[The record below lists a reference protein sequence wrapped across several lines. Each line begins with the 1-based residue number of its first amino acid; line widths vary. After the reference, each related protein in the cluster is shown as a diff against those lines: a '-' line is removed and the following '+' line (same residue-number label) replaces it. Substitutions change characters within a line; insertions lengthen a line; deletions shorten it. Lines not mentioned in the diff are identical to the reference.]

1 MVQLPNFP
9 ETNHPTIQSL
19 FHYSDREL
27 LTLFQRYPE
36 EGKYFT
42 AIYCR
47 YGSIVYS
54 LIQHQVK
61 SPVQTDYLFALTWR
75 HIFHELRG
83 LDLSGGVQENT
94 KITLQSWL
102 INTTA
107 LCIKSFPIP
116 QVESIHYSLEISP
129 PPLWIYIQQAL
140 DLMPAL
146 IRITL
151 IMEQT
156 FHWSPTRIAAY
167 LQAEG
172 ESISPAD
179 IQGLL
184 KEGYQQLESL
194 LPPDIRSFYYYTENQ
209 HNSGESASPITT
221 ISTN

>member
-1 MVQLPNFP
+1 MVQLPNFS
-9 ETNHPTIQSL
+9 ETNHPMIQSL

-27 LTLFQRYPE
+27 LTLFQRYPD

-61 SPVQTDYLFALTWR
+61 SPVQIDYLFALIWR

-83 LDLSGGVQENT
+83 LDLSAGVDENA

-102 INTTA
+102 INSTA
-107 LCIKSFPIP
+107 LCIKSCELP
-116 QVESIHYSLEISP
+116 QVESIYYSLQIAP
-129 PPLWIYIQQAL
+129 PPLWVYVQQAL
-140 DLMPAL
+140 NLMPAL
-146 IRITL
+146 MRISL

-156 FHWSPTRIAAY
+156 FHWSATRIAAY

-172 ESISPAD
+172 ESISPTD
-179 IQGLL
+179 VDSLL
-184 KEGYQQLESL
+184 KEAYQKLEAL
-194 LPPDIRSFYYYTENQ
+194 LPADLRSMYCYSEPVSNTK
-209 HNSGESASPITT
+209 
-221 ISTN
+221 

>member
-1 MVQLPNFP
+1 MLLAAFP
-9 ETNHPTIQSL
+9 EINHPTIKSL

-27 LTLFQRYPE
+27 LTLFQRYPD

-61 SPVQTDYLFALTWR
+61 SPVQVDYLFAVTWR

-83 LDLSGGVQENT
+83 LDLSAGVRENA

-102 INTTA
+102 INSTA
-107 LCIKSFPIP
+107 LCIKSCDLP
-116 QVESIHYSLEISP
+116 QVESIHYSLQISP
-129 PPLWIYIQQAL
+129 PPLWVYVQQAL

-146 IRITL
+146 MRITL
-151 IMEQT
+151 LMEQT
-156 FHWSPTRIAAY
+156 FHWSETRIAAY

-172 ESISPAD
+172 ESISPKNVK
-179 IQGLL
+179 GLL
-184 KEGYQQLESL
+184 KEGYQRIESL
-194 LPPDIRSFYYYTENQ
+194 LPEDIRSLYCSSSETLHAATFQSQLPKIAAN
-209 HNSGESASPITT
+209 
-221 ISTN
+221 